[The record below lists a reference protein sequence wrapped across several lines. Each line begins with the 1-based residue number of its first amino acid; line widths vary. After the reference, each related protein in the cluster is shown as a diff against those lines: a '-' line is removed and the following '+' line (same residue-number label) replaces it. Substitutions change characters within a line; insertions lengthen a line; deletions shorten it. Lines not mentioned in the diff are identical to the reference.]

1 MGNHVM
7 LMKLEQFG
15 GLKRSEWQGKEAAD
29 VAIPVARALKEA
41 FLRMP
46 ANIRGLPGAYGIYAP
61 QGVGLQE
68 LTQNSVQDQGSLAK
82 MYAQF
87 KKQDALDSS
96 TQQAWTNFVKKMEAI
111 GTQLENLFAKSLK
124 TLSGPLSDFAKS
136 LVKATG
142 IILDS
147 PLMKNIIKGA
157 GRVVESGAKYLASPQ
172 FETDMNNFITELQDI
187 GSSMMTVVG
196 YLESWFGKTPEQS
209 ATEASKKMRNSSNI
223 GTFQPGEAQRLINQ
237 IPGNTTVNVNID
249 GDLIASKRQKTGN
262 MSENTF
268 SQAYSA
274 ASGNLK

>member
-1 MGNHVM
+1 MGLISGVLGAGGLFGISRMAQNVSNGQTATQRIGSSYGGTKAAQQTLGNIFDVPSLISQIQESQMGNHVM

-87 KKQDALDSS
+87 KKQDALDAS

-172 FETDMNNFITELQDI
+172 FEKI
-187 GSSMMTVVG
+187 GR
-196 YLESWFGKTPEQS
+196 
-209 ATEASKKMRNSSNI
+209 ASCR
-223 GTFQPGEAQRLINQ
+223 ER
-237 IPGNTTVNVNID
+237 V
-249 GDLIASKRQKTGN
+249 
-262 MSENTF
+262 
-268 SQAYSA
+268 
-274 ASGNLK
+274 